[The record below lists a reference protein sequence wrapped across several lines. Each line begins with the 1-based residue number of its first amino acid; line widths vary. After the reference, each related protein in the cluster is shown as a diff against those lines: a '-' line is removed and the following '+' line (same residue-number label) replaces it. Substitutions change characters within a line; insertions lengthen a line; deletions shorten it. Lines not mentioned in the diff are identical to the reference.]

1 MEVEGTS
8 RRPQQVVGEARDSSS
23 NSRKRARLLPV
34 LQDLEDETEEELV
47 SEAYNDVQ
55 YIEEELEL
63 EQEEEEDEEEQSESE
78 SEHEYSD
85 GSDGGDIA
93 EDQHNEQQSQQD
105 GVGEDQPP
113 QPQVVVVVDNNDDE
127 CTVIQ
132 GSTTPPV
139 PPPSSS
145 SCLESS
151 VVRDVTVDS
160 SALDCGICFLPL
172 KPPIF
177 QVHPHLML

>member
-1 MEVEGTS
+1 M
-8 RRPQQVVGEARDSSS
+8 SS
-23 NSRKRARLLPV
+23 NHSKM
-34 LQDLEDETEEELV
+34 
-47 SEAYNDVQ
+47 
-55 YIEEELEL
+55 
-63 EQEEEEDEEEQSESE
+63 
-78 SEHEYSD
+78 
-85 GSDGGDIA
+85 
-93 EDQHNEQQSQQD
+93 

-127 CTVIQ
+127 CTVVR
-132 GSTTPPV
+132 GSTAPAPV

-145 SCLESS
+145 SLCSESS